1 MYLKKIQIRDFRNIR
16 SAELELADTFNFI
29 TGDNGAG
36 KTSLLEAVSFLA
48 RGKSFKTSNSASLIQ
63 TGKSDF
69 LILATGDHH
78 EKLGLRRTPTDT
90 QVRLNGQ
97 AVNRLSDLV
106 RLIPLLVITPNS
118 HELIERGPDQRRQ
131 FLDWGLFHVEQ
142 SYAKEMQLYRKA
154 LKQRNAVIRSDF
166 DSVVYWEKGLA
177 THGERVDRYRL
188 AFIEQLEPLFQ
199 ETLGHFAGITD
210 LYLGY
215 DPGWNREKGI
225 LEHLAA
231 RRESDRKTGSTSV
244 GPHRADL
251 VLKIGNTPARERL
264 SRGQQKLV
272 VISLIV
278 AQARLLGSQGSM
290 PTILVDDLPAELDR
304 DHQKTLLQLLAIIP
318 SQKLITSIDPN
329 PASYVRDYRL
339 FHVEHGEV
347 CLSPE

>member
-16 SAELELADTFNFI
+16 SAELELADTFNII

-48 RGKSFKTSNSASLIQ
+48 RGKSFKTSNSASLIR
-63 TGKSDF
+63 TGQSEF
-69 LILATGDHH
+69 LILAIGDHH
-78 EKLGLRRTPTDT
+78 ERLGLRRRQAATE
-90 QVRLNGQ
+90 VRLNGQ

-106 RLIPLLVITPNS
+106 KLIPLLVITPNS

-166 DSVVYWEKGLA
+166 DSAVYWERGLA
-177 THGERVDRYRL
+177 THGERVDSYRQR
-188 AFIEQLEPLFQ
+188 FIEQLEPLFY
-199 ETLGHFAGITD
+199 ETLSHFEGIAD
-210 LYLGY
+210 LSLGY
-215 DPGWNREKGI
+215 EPGWNREKGL
-225 LEHLAA
+225 LEHLAS
-231 RRESDRKTGSTSV
+231 RRDSDRKSGNTSV

-251 VLKIGNTPARERL
+251 TIKIDKMHARERL

-278 AQARLLGSQGSM
+278 AQARLLGAQGSM
-290 PTILVDDLPAELDR
+290 PTILVDDLPAELDQE
-304 DHQKTLLQLLAIIP
+304 HQKTLLELLANIP
-318 SQKLITSIDPN
+318 SQKIITSIAPDPARFVSN
-329 PASYVRDYRL
+329 CRM
-339 FHVEHGEV
+339 FHVEQGQVEITRA
-347 CLSPE
+347 